1 MHVAF
6 AVRSTMDVKIIPH
19 SSMVVEKFSEVLE
32 KRASGSLCVVHL
44 RAQLTQLHELT
55 WSKSNSA
62 MRRGVLTDE
71 DGRSLHVTF
80 MSQIAEDLQVEAG
93 GGRKFDLHVDVR
105 ARMGHWSA
113 MLLSHPATVC
123 LLVIVRCNRSSVA
136 REVGDVVTVFYRH
149 QSHG

>member
-6 AVRSTMDVKIIPH
+6 AVRSTMDVNIIPH

-32 KRASGSLCVVHL
+32 KRESCSLCVAHL

-80 MSQIAEDLQVEAG
+80 MSQIAEDLQVEVG
-93 GGRKFDLHVDVR
+93 GVENLIC
-105 ARMGHWSA
+105 
-113 MLLSHPATVC
+113 TC
-123 LLVIVRCNRSSVA
+123 
-136 REVGDVVTVFYRH
+136 T
-149 QSHG
+149 